1 MAADREGRL
10 EDETILAEEGSSQVV
25 TRSKS
30 IENAAEEGSSRVE
43 ARSRSIE
50 NAAEEGG
57 SRAAARSR
65 AIQNA
70 AEEPHLDPRLP
81 EVQLH
86 PPDGLGLILSALA
99 HELPAPTH
107 ARALHSKHA
116 YHHTNLVQHA
126 RTHMHTPRSPAHV
139 TKRSIAHRCVCGAG
153 GHQKLARRPVEERRR
168 CLQHLRCCV
177 KK

>member
-1 MAADREGRL
+1 MAVADLAGCRAIDTSAVTADREGRL

-57 SRAAARSR
+57 SRAAAKSR

-70 AEEPHLDPRLP
+70 A
-81 EVQLH
+81 
-86 PPDGLGLILSALA
+86 A
-99 HELPAPTH
+99 
-107 ARALHSKHA
+107 
-116 YHHTNLVQHA
+116 
-126 RTHMHTPRSPAHV
+126 
-139 TKRSIAHRCVCGAG
+139 
-153 GHQKLARRPVEERRR
+153 
-168 CLQHLRCCV
+168 
-177 KK
+177 

>member
-10 EDETILAEEGSSQVV
+10 EDETILAEEGSSQAV
-25 TRSKS
+25 TRSRS
-30 IENAAEEGSSRVE
+30 IENAAEEGNSRAA

-116 YHHTNLVQHA
+116 HHHANLVQHA
-126 RTHMHTPRSPAHV
+126 RTQMHTLRSPERAIKSAKPHRFV
-139 TKRSIAHRCVCGAG
+139 RTQVATKS
-153 GHQKLARRPVEERRR
+153 
-168 CLQHLRCCV
+168 
-177 KK
+177 